1 MAEKCRFLASQL
13 DKPLNL
19 TSNPHLVRPVLSR
32 SWIRW
37 SLENPSFDY
46 EYFCDIYVETRLV
59 WAVQFGVLWLSF
71 NSHLS
76 SALHTKRRHCKR
88 FHVCKVNTTD
98 ISPLKDLVAATA
110 LALLAKSRLSFK
122 QFPPWKGLR
131 SKQCDTELY
140 SFSLLATK
148 TQWRGPLK
156 LFHAVLCWHWI
167 TWVHFQETAAQRR
180 KNWPFIKINESTEN
194 RWPLFQKQKFLAVV
208 KFALCSS
215 TDQRWEKAVSIPSW
229 TCCSG
234 EGWWSTLTFLSKDS
248 ASCQDG

>member
-46 EYFCDIYVETRLV
+46 EYFYDIYVETRLV

-122 QFPPWKGLR
+122 SFHLGKDWDLSNVIQNYTHSPYWLQKHNGEVLWNYFMQFCVG
-131 SKQCDTELY
+131 TE
-140 SFSLLATK
+140 
-148 TQWRGPLK
+148 
-156 LFHAVLCWHWI
+156 
-167 TWVHFQETAAQRR
+167 
-180 KNWPFIKINESTEN
+180 
-194 RWPLFQKQKFLAVV
+194 
-208 KFALCSS
+208 
-215 TDQRWEKAVSIPSW
+215 
-229 TCCSG
+229 
-234 EGWWSTLTFLSKDS
+234 
-248 ASCQDG
+248 